1 MPQHTVSFDP
11 LTVPISGTNL
21 IEASAGTGKTWGIA
35 ALFTRLVLLE
45 QLPVEQ
51 ILVVTFT
58 NAATA
63 ELKNRLR
70 RRLEEAL
77 DSLSGRPDAADDF
90 LRDLI
95 EKAQQQEPHER
106 LVLRLKAALA
116 QFDAAAIYT
125 IHGFCQRLLRDYA
138 FFCQVPF
145 DTELSAQN
153 EQALL
158 TAAEDFWRRR
168 VSYDAPTA
176 QLVFKYRQTPEKMLS
191 GIRSYLNRPLLHFR
205 RPADSLPQ
213 AQKNLQRQWQIVRDS
228 LAEIE
233 ATFWRIHSNLN
244 GSSFKSPTYQNK
256 FVGLREALS
265 HVDYPPPAIIKLLI
279 DSNGNSVFT
288 FANLTDKTKKN
299 GNISDEDKLLIDRL
313 GRLHEELSN
322 AEEAEQNAL
331 TALQLDLLQAVR
343 ETVQEQKK
351 SSRERNFDDLLTDV
365 YHALTESAHAE
376 TLAALIAENWQV
388 ALIDEFQDTD
398 PLQYEIFNRSFIAH
412 QKPLFLVGDPKQA
425 IYRFRGADIHAYLK
439 AAADADHHYTLN
451 RNFRSHAALVDTI
464 SLLFKQKNRPFGL
477 AGIDYAPVQAHRS
490 ESLLQPALPPVQIRW
505 LNQPNDTGHNK
516 DMLSP
521 RAAEWCAD
529 EIAGIL
535 NLGALQQQQFKNRP
549 LRPADI
555 AVLVRT
561 SREGRLISRALKQRK
576 IQSVL
581 LQRDSVYATA
591 EAEALAALI
600 GFWLQPQEASLLRFV
615 LAGVLFEHTAEQ
627 LYALNHDERQLSG
640 YLSAAADALALWQQH
655 GFYTA
660 VQSFAGRYHLE
671 ERLLAAGQERSLTN
685 YHQLI
690 EQLAAEDAQS
700 LTPAAL
706 LQWLHNQ
713 IQAAKEGASN
723 QEHQLRLESDEALVK
738 IVTMHSAKGLQYPLV
753 YCPFA
758 WDNKDPQEK
767 GWQVLHR
774 NALEGDELLNKH
786 QLSQDD
792 QDQLADES
800 LGENLRLLYVALT
813 RAEEQLILYAGYHQ
827 NSADNPLT
835 YLLEGTPD
843 NSRAD
848 IQRVFGSVKKEE
860 QAETLKR
867 AWQRFADKAAPYGVQ
882 FTDEAPEPARALPRP
897 SHHEPYRAVQRPPRH
912 FELVRYS
919 SFTGLSQKLSAHAP
933 AHDTLLPALDAAES
947 DSRPVNADNAEM
959 PANVHDIHHFPR
971 GTAAG
976 LCLHEILENFDFQR
990 PAAEQTE
997 LIDSSLARY
1006 SFDTVWQ
1013 PAVSRMADQVARTPL
1028 AGGSTL
1034 LQLPAAN
1041 LLAEMGFV
1049 LHVDD
1054 FSPARLQKWF
1064 SDPAQQLAPE
1074 CIAAAR
1080 TLDFPTLKGFLNG
1093 FIDLISLD
1101 EQGRVSIIDYKSNHL
1116 GDNAADYSLQAMNEA
1131 VALHHYYLQAMI
1143 YAIAV
1148 CRYFDQHGHS
1158 LPEVNIRY
1166 LFLRGLND
1174 QDVGNG
1180 IWSWT
1185 LNRGQLAEWL

>member
-1 MPQHTVSFDP
+1 MPQHAVSFDP
-11 LTVPISGTNL
+11 LNVPVSGTNL

-77 DSLSGRPDAADDF
+77 DSLSGRPDTADDF
-90 LRDLI
+90 LRSLI

-125 IHGFCQRLLRDYA
+125 IHGFCQRLLHDYA
-138 FFCQVPF
+138 FFCQAPF
-145 DTELSAQN
+145 DTELSNQN

-176 QLVFKYRQTPEKMLS
+176 QLIFKYRQTPKKMLS
-191 GIRSYLNRPLLHFR
+191 GIRNYLNRPLLHFR
-205 RPADSLPQ
+205 RPSDSLPQ
-213 AQKNLQRQWQIVRDS
+213 AQKNLQRQWQTVRDS

-233 ATFWRIHSNLN
+233 ATFWRIHPNLN
-244 GSSFKSPTYQNK
+244 GTSFKLSTYQNK
-256 FVGLREALS
+256 FAGLREAAK
-265 HVDYPPPAIIKLLI
+265 HIDYPPPAIAGLLT
-279 DSNGNSVFT
+279 DSKDKSIFT

-299 GNISDEDKLLIDRL
+299 GNISDEDKLLVDRL
-313 GRLHEELSN
+313 GRLYEELSN
-322 AEEAEQNAL
+322 VKAAEQNAL

-343 ETVQEQKK
+343 EAIQEQKK
-351 SSRERNFDDLLTDV
+351 SNRERNFDDLLTDV
-365 YHALTESAHAE
+365 YYALTESAHAE

-464 SLLFKQKNRPFGL
+464 GLLFKQKNRPFGL
-477 AGIDYAPVQAHRS
+477 AGIDYAPVHAHRS

-505 LNQPNDTGHNK
+505 LNQPSDTGYNK
-516 DMLSP
+516 DTLNQ
-521 RAAEWCAD
+521 RTAEWCAD

-535 NLGALQQQQFKNRP
+535 NRGILQQQQFKNRP

-561 SREGRLISRALKQRK
+561 GKEGGLISRALKQRK

-600 GFWLQPQEASLLRFV
+600 GFWLQPQETSLLRFV

-655 GFYTA
+655 GFYAA
-660 VQSFAGRYHLE
+660 VQAFAGHYYLE
-671 ERLLAAGQERSLTN
+671 ERLLAAGRERSLTN

-713 IQAAKEGASN
+713 IQAAKKGLSN

-738 IVTMHSAKGLQYPLV
+738 IVTMHSSKGLQYPLV

-758 WDNKDPQEK
+758 WDNKDHQAK
-767 GWQVLHR
+767 DWQVLHR
-774 NALEGDELLNKH
+774 STLGGDELLDNH

-813 RAEEQLILYAGYHQ
+813 RAEEQLILYTGYHQ
-827 NSADNPLT
+827 GSADNPLT
-835 YLLEGTPD
+835 YLLEGMPE
-843 NSRAD
+843 NSRTD
-848 IQRVFGSVKKEE
+848 IRHIFDSAKKEE
-860 QAETLKR
+860 QAEILRR
-867 AWQRFADKAAPYGVQ
+867 AWQRFADQAAPYGLQ

-897 SHHEPYRAVQRPPRH
+897 SHHEPYRAVQRPPRY

-933 AHDTLLPALDAAES
+933 AHETLLPALDAAES
-947 DSRPVNADNAEM
+947 DSRPVNADNDETLGD
-959 PANVHDIHHFPR
+959 PHDIHHFPR

-976 LCLHEILENFDFQR
+976 LCLHEILENFDFHR

-997 LIDSSLARY
+997 LINGSLAHY
-1006 SFDTVWQ
+1006 GFEAVWQ
-1013 PAVSRMADQVARTPL
+1013 PAVSRMADQLARTPL
-1028 AGGSTL
+1028 TGSVTL
-1034 LQLPAAN
+1034 SQLPAAN

-1064 SDPAQQLAPE
+1064 ADPVQQLPAE
-1074 CIAAAR
+1074 CITAAQ
-1080 TLDFPTLKGFLNG
+1080 TLDFAVLNGFLNG

-1116 GDNAADYSLQAMNEA
+1116 GDNAASYSLQAMNET

-1143 YAIAV
+1143 YAVAV
-1148 CRYFDQHGHS
+1148 FRYFEQRGRS
-1158 LPEVNIRY
+1158 LPEVHIRY
-1166 LFLRGLND
+1166 LFLRGLDDN
-1174 QDVGNG
+1174 DVGNG

-1185 LNRGQLAEWL
+1185 LSRGQLVEWL